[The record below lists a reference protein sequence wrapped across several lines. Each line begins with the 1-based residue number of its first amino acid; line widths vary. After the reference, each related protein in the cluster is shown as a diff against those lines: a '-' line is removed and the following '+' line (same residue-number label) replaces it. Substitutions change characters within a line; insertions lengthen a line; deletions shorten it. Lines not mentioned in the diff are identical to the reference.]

1 MILLQMK
8 QRKLGNTSLIVS
20 EIGLGCMSLKSNQSK
35 QSKDIIQKA
44 YENGI
49 TFFDTADLYDK
60 GLNEMIVGESVQSF
74 RKHIVLASKVG
85 NLWRADGS
93 GWDWKASKDYIIKA
107 VEGSLSRLKT
117 DYIDLY
123 QLHGGTIEDPI
134 EEIVEAFELLKKQG
148 KIRAYGLSS
157 IRPNVIK
164 AFLSKS
170 DIASVMMQYSLLDRR
185 PEEEISSLLE
195 ERGVSIVVRGVL
207 AKGVLINKPIEPF
220 LQYSSGEVA
229 HIVRNLA
236 NLSKR
241 IGKDNMIVALSYV
254 LSNAAVATALVGVST
269 KLQLDELIRAKAQ
282 IIKLSDSDKQVLLE
296 GVRSLYYTEH
306 R

>member
-1 MILLQMK
+1 ME
-8 QRKLGNTSLIVS
+8 QRRLGESGLMVS
-20 EIGLGCMSLKSNQSK
+20 EIGLGCMSLKSNQPK

-44 YENGI
+44 FDKGI

-60 GLNEMIVGESVQSF
+60 GQNETVVGESVQAF
-74 RKHIVLASKVG
+74 RKQIVLASKVG
-85 NLWRADGS
+85 NLWWADGS
-93 GWDWKASKDYIIKA
+93 GWDWKASKDYIIRTI
-107 VEGSLSRLKT
+107 EGSLSRLKT

-123 QLHGGTIEDPI
+123 QLHGGTIDDPI
-134 EEIVEAFELLKKQG
+134 DEIIEAFELLKKQG

-170 DIASVMMQYSLLDRR
+170 SIASVMMQYSVLDRR
-185 PEEEISSLLE
+185 PEEEIDALLANNGASMLA
-195 ERGVSIVVRGVL
+195 RGAL
-207 AKGVLINKPIEPF
+207 AKGLLVNKPVEPY

-229 HIVRNLA
+229 HILRNL
-236 NLSKR
+236 
-241 IGKDNMIVALSYV
+241 DNRAKKSGEGRATEALSYV
-254 LSNAAVATALVGVST
+254 LSNPAVATAVVGVST
-269 KLQLDELIRAKAQ
+269 KLQLDELLSTTQR
-282 IIKLSDSDKQVLLE
+282 IKQLDKLDKKKLLD

>member
-1 MILLQMK
+1 MK
-8 QRKLGNTSLIVS
+8 QRKLGESGLMVS
-20 EIGLGCMSLKSNQSK
+20 KIGLGCMSLKRNQPK

-44 YENGI
+44 FDKGI

-60 GLNEMIVGESVQSF
+60 GQNETVVGESVQAF
-74 RKHIVLASKVG
+74 RKQIVLASKVG

-93 GWDWKASKDYIIKA
+93 GWDWKASKDYIIRTI
-107 VEGSLSRLKT
+107 EGSLSRLKT

-123 QLHGGTIEDPI
+123 QLHGGTIDDPI
-134 EEIVEAFELLKKQG
+134 DEIIEAFELLKKQG
-148 KIRAYGLSS
+148 KIRTYGLSS

-170 DIASVMMQYSLLDRR
+170 SIASVMMQYSVLDRR
-185 PEEEISSLLE
+185 PEEEIDALLANNGASMLA
-195 ERGVSIVVRGVL
+195 RGAL
-207 AKGVLINKPIEPF
+207 AKGLLVNKPVEPY

-229 HIVRNLA
+229 HILRNL
-236 NLSKR
+236 
-241 IGKDNMIVALSYV
+241 DNRTKKSGEGRATEALSYV
-254 LSNAAVATALVGVST
+254 LSNPAVATAVVGVST
-269 KLQLDELIRAKAQ
+269 KLQLDELLSTTQR
-282 IIKLSDSDKQVLLE
+282 IKQLDKLDKKKLLD

>member
-1 MILLQMK
+1 ME
-8 QRKLGNTSLIVS
+8 QRRLGESGLMVS
-20 EIGLGCMSLKSNQSK
+20 EIGLGCMSLKSNQPK

-44 YENGI
+44 FDKGI

-60 GLNEMIVGESVQSF
+60 GQNETVVGESVQAF
-74 RKHIVLASKVG
+74 RKQIVLASKVG

-93 GWDWKASKDYIIKA
+93 GWDWKASKDYIIRTI
-107 VEGSLSRLKT
+107 EGSLSRLKT

-123 QLHGGTIEDPI
+123 QLHGGTIDDPI
-134 EEIVEAFELLKKQG
+134 DEIIEAFELLKKQG
-148 KIRAYGLSS
+148 KIRTYGLSS

-170 DIASVMMQYSLLDRR
+170 SISSVMMQYSVLDRR
-185 PEEEISSLLE
+185 PEEEIDTLLANNGASMLA
-195 ERGVSIVVRGVL
+195 RGAL
-207 AKGVLINKPIEPF
+207 AKGLLVNKPVEPY

-229 HIVRNLA
+229 HILRNL
-236 NLSKR
+236 
-241 IGKDNMIVALSYV
+241 DNRTKKSGEGRATEALSYV
-254 LSNAAVATALVGVST
+254 LSNPAVATAVVGVST
-269 KLQLDELIRAKAQ
+269 KLQLDELLSTTQR
-282 IIKLSDSDKQVLLE
+282 IKQLDKLDKKKLLD

>member
-1 MILLQMK
+1 ME
-8 QRKLGNTSLIVS
+8 QRKLGNTDLMVS
-20 EIGLGCMSLKSNQSK
+20 EIGLGCMSLKSNQPK

-44 YENGI
+44 FDQGI

-60 GLNEMIVGESVQSF
+60 GQNEMVVGESVQAF
-74 RKHIVLASKVG
+74 RKQIVLASKVG

-93 GWDWKASKDYIIKA
+93 GWDWKASKDYIVRAI
-107 VEGSLSRLKT
+107 EGSLSRLKT

-134 EEIVEAFELLKKQG
+134 DEIVEAFELLKKQG

-164 AFLSKS
+164 EFLAKS
-170 DIASVMMQYSLLDRR
+170 AISSVMMQYNLLDRR
-185 PEEEISSLLE
+185 IEEEMDALLLTNNVGILA
-195 ERGVSIVVRGVL
+195 RGTL
-207 AKGVLINKPIEPF
+207 AKGLLVNKRVEAY

-229 HIVRNLA
+229 HVLRNLDSLA
-236 NLSKR
+236 KHS
-241 IGKDNMIVALSYV
+241 GKDRATEALSYV
-254 LSNAAVATALVGVST
+254 LSNPAVATAVVGIST
-269 KLQLDELIRAKAQ
+269 KLQLDELLLTKQQLRQLDEVDKK
-282 IIKLSDSDKQVLLE
+282 KLLD

>member
-1 MILLQMK
+1 ME
-8 QRKLGNTSLIVS
+8 QRRLGESGLTVS
-20 EIGLGCMSLKSNQSK
+20 EIGLGCMSLKSNQPK

-44 YENGI
+44 FDKGI

-60 GLNEMIVGESVQSF
+60 GQNETVVGESVQAF
-74 RKHIVLASKVG
+74 RKQIVLASKVG

-93 GWDWKASKDYIIKA
+93 GWDWKASKDYIIRTI
-107 VEGSLSRLKT
+107 EGSLSRLKT

-123 QLHGGTIEDPI
+123 QLHGGTIDDPI
-134 EEIVEAFELLKKQG
+134 DEIIEAFELLKKQG

-170 DIASVMMQYSLLDRR
+170 SISSVMMQYSILDRR
-185 PEEEISSLLE
+185 PEEEIDALLANNGTSILA
-195 ERGVSIVVRGVL
+195 RGALG
-207 AKGVLINKPIEPF
+207 KGLLVNKPVEPY
-220 LQYSSGEVA
+220 LQYSSGEVT
-229 HIVRNLA
+229 HILRNL
-236 NLSKR
+236 
-241 IGKDNMIVALSYV
+241 DNMAKNSREDRATEALSYV
-254 LSNAAVATALVGVST
+254 LSNPAVATAVVGVST
-269 KLQLDELIRAKAQ
+269 KLQLDELLSTTQR
-282 IIKLSDSDKQVLLE
+282 IKQLDKLDKKKLLD

>member
-1 MILLQMK
+1 ME
-8 QRKLGNTSLIVS
+8 QRKLGNSSLMIS
-20 EIGLGCMSLKSNQSK
+20 EIGLGCMSLKSNQPK
-35 QSKDIIQKA
+35 QSRDIIQKA
-44 YENGI
+44 FDSGI

-60 GLNEMIVGESVQSF
+60 GQNEIVVGESTHSF
-74 RKHIVLASKVG
+74 RKQIVLASKVG
-85 NLWRADGS
+85 NSWRADGS
-93 GWDWKASKDYIIKA
+93 GWDWKASKDYILRA

-123 QLHGGTIEDPI
+123 QLHGGTIDDPI
-134 EEIVEAFELLKKQG
+134 DEIIEAFELLKVQG

-164 AFLSKS
+164 TFLSKS
-170 DIASVMMQYSLLDRR
+170 DMTSVMMQYSLLDRR
-185 PEEEISSLLE
+185 PEEEISNLLKQS
-195 ERGVSIVVRGVL
+195 GVNMVVRGAL
-207 AKGVLINKPIEPF
+207 GKGVLINKPVEPF
-220 LQYSSGEVA
+220 LQYSSGEIV

-241 IGKDNMIVALSYV
+241 IGKDNMTLALSYV
-254 LSNAAVATALVGVST
+254 LSNPAVATTVVGIST
-269 KLQLDELIRAKAQ
+269 KLQLDELIKIKDQ
-282 IIKLSDSDKQVLLE
+282 LIKLSDSDKQVLLE

>member
-1 MILLQMK
+1 ME
-8 QRKLGNTSLIVS
+8 QRKLGESGLMVS
-20 EIGLGCMSLKSNQSK
+20 EIGLGCMSLKSNQPK

-44 YENGI
+44 FDKGI

-60 GLNEMIVGESVQSF
+60 GQNETVVGESVQAF
-74 RKHIVLASKVG
+74 RKQIVLASKVG

-93 GWDWKASKDYIIKA
+93 GWDWKASKDYIIRTI
-107 VEGSLSRLKT
+107 EGSLSRLKT

-123 QLHGGTIEDPI
+123 QLHGGTIDDPI
-134 EEIVEAFELLKKQG
+134 DEIIEAFELLKKQG

-170 DIASVMMQYSLLDRR
+170 SISSVMMQYSILDRR
-185 PEEEISSLLE
+185 PEEEIDALLANNGTSILA
-195 ERGVSIVVRGVL
+195 RGALG
-207 AKGVLINKPIEPF
+207 KGLLVNKPVEPY
-220 LQYSSGEVA
+220 LQYSSGEVT
-229 HIVRNLA
+229 HILRNL
-236 NLSKR
+236 
-241 IGKDNMIVALSYV
+241 DNMAKNSREDRTTEALSYV
-254 LSNAAVATALVGVST
+254 LSNPAVATAVVGVST
-269 KLQLDELIRAKAQ
+269 KLQLDELLSTTQR
-282 IIKLSDSDKQVLLE
+282 IKQLDKLDKKKLLD

>member
-1 MILLQMK
+1 ME
-8 QRKLGNTSLIVS
+8 QRRLGESGLTVS
-20 EIGLGCMSLKSNQSK
+20 EIGLGCMSLKSNQPK

-44 YENGI
+44 FDKGI

-60 GLNEMIVGESVQSF
+60 GQNETVVGESVQAF
-74 RKHIVLASKVG
+74 RKQIVLASKVG

-93 GWDWKASKDYIIKA
+93 GWDWKASKDYIIRTI
-107 VEGSLSRLKT
+107 EGSLSRLKT

-123 QLHGGTIEDPI
+123 QLHGGTIDDPI
-134 EEIVEAFELLKKQG
+134 DEIIEAFELLKKQG

-170 DIASVMMQYSLLDRR
+170 SISSVMMQYSILDRR
-185 PEEEISSLLE
+185 PEEEIDALLANNGTSILA
-195 ERGVSIVVRGVL
+195 RGAL
-207 AKGVLINKPIEPF
+207 AKGLLVNKPVEPY
-220 LQYSSGEVA
+220 LQYSSGEVT
-229 HIVRNLA
+229 HILRNL
-236 NLSKR
+236 
-241 IGKDNMIVALSYV
+241 DNMAKNSREDRATEALSYV
-254 LSNAAVATALVGVST
+254 LSNPAVATAVVGVST
-269 KLQLDELIRAKAQ
+269 KLQLDELLSTTQR
-282 IIKLSDSDKQVLLE
+282 IKQLDKLDKKKLLD

>member
-1 MILLQMK
+1 ME
-8 QRKLGNTSLIVS
+8 QRRLGESGLTVS
-20 EIGLGCMSLKSNQSK
+20 EIGLGCMSLKSNQPK

-44 YENGI
+44 FDKGI

-60 GLNEMIVGESVQSF
+60 GQNETVVGESVQAF
-74 RKHIVLASKVG
+74 RKQIVLASKVG

-93 GWDWKASKDYIIKA
+93 GWDWKASKDYIIRTI
-107 VEGSLSRLKT
+107 EGSLSRLKT

-123 QLHGGTIEDPI
+123 QLHGGTIDDPI
-134 EEIVEAFELLKKQG
+134 DEIIEAFELLKKQG

-170 DIASVMMQYSLLDRR
+170 SISSVMMQYSILDRR
-185 PEEEISSLLE
+185 PEEEIDALLANNGTSILA
-195 ERGVSIVVRGVL
+195 RGALG
-207 AKGVLINKPIEPF
+207 KGLLVNKPVEPY

-229 HIVRNLA
+229 HILRNL
-236 NLSKR
+236 
-241 IGKDNMIVALSYV
+241 DNMAKKSGEGRATEALSYV
-254 LSNAAVATALVGVST
+254 LSNPAVATAVVGVST
-269 KLQLDELIRAKAQ
+269 KLQLDELLSTTQR
-282 IIKLSDSDKQVLLE
+282 IKQLDKLDKKKLLD

>member
-1 MILLQMK
+1 MEL
-8 QRKLGNTSLIVS
+8 RKLGHTSLMVS

-44 YENGI
+44 FDKGI

-60 GLNEMIVGESVQSF
+60 GQNEMVVGESVQSF
-74 RKHIVLASKVG
+74 RKQIVLASKVG

-93 GWDWKASKDYIIKA
+93 GWDWKASKDYIVKA
-107 VEGSLSRLKT
+107 IEGSLSRLKT

-123 QLHGGTIEDPI
+123 QLHGGTMEDPI
-134 EEIVEAFELLKKQG
+134 EEIIEAFELLKKQG

-164 AFLSKS
+164 AFLSES

-185 PEEEISSLLE
+185 PEEEICSLLE
-195 ERGVSIVVRGVL
+195 EKGVHMVVRGAL

-220 LQYSSGEVA
+220 LQYSSGEVS
-229 HIVRNLA
+229 HIVRNLV

-241 IGKDNMIVALSYV
+241 VGKDNMLIALSYV
-254 LSNAAVATALVGVST
+254 LSNSAVATAVVGVST
-269 KLQLDELIRAKAQ
+269 KLQLDELIRAKDQ
-282 IIKLSDSDKQVLLE
+282 LVSLSDADKQALLE

>member
-1 MILLQMK
+1 ME
-8 QRKLGNTSLIVS
+8 QRRLGESGLTVS
-20 EIGLGCMSLKSNQSK
+20 EIGLGCMSLKSNQPK

-44 YENGI
+44 FDKGI

-60 GLNEMIVGESVQSF
+60 GQNETVVGESVQAF
-74 RKHIVLASKVG
+74 RKQIVLASKVG

-93 GWDWKASKDYIIKA
+93 GWDWKASKDYIIRTI
-107 VEGSLSRLKT
+107 EGSLSRLKT

-123 QLHGGTIEDPI
+123 QLHGGTIDDPI
-134 EEIVEAFELLKKQG
+134 DEIIEAFELLKKQG

-170 DIASVMMQYSLLDRR
+170 SISSVMMQYSILDRR
-185 PEEEISSLLE
+185 PEEEIDALLANNGTSILA
-195 ERGVSIVVRGVL
+195 RGALG
-207 AKGVLINKPIEPF
+207 KGLLVNKPVEPY

-229 HIVRNLA
+229 HILRNL
-236 NLSKR
+236 
-241 IGKDNMIVALSYV
+241 DNMAKNSREDRATEALSYV
-254 LSNAAVATALVGVST
+254 LSNPAVATAVVGVST
-269 KLQLDELIRAKAQ
+269 KLQLDELLSTTQR
-282 IIKLSDSDKQVLLE
+282 IKQLDKLDKKKLLD

>member
-1 MILLQMK
+1 MK
-8 QRKLGNTSLIVS
+8 QRKLGESGLMVS
-20 EIGLGCMSLKSNQSK
+20 KIGLGCMSLKRNQPK

-44 YENGI
+44 FDKGI

-60 GLNEMIVGESVQSF
+60 GQNETVVGESVQAF
-74 RKHIVLASKVG
+74 RKQIVLASKVG

-93 GWDWKASKDYIIKA
+93 GWDWKASKDYIIRTI
-107 VEGSLSRLKT
+107 EGSLSRLKT

-123 QLHGGTIEDPI
+123 QLHGGTIDDPI
-134 EEIVEAFELLKKQG
+134 DEIIEAFELLKKQG

-164 AFLSKS
+164 EFLSKS
-170 DIASVMMQYSLLDRR
+170 SISSVMMQYSLLDRR
-185 PEEEISSLLE
+185 PEEEIDGLLASNGANMLA
-195 ERGVSIVVRGVL
+195 RGAL
-207 AKGVLINKPIEPF
+207 AKGLLVNKPVEPY

-229 HIVRNLA
+229 HILRNL
-236 NLSKR
+236 
-241 IGKDNMIVALSYV
+241 DNMAKKSGEGRATEALSYV
-254 LSNAAVATALVGVST
+254 LSNPAVATAVVGVST
-269 KLQLDELIRAKAQ
+269 KLQLDELLSTTQR
-282 IIKLSDSDKQVLLE
+282 IKQLDKLDKKKLLD

>member
-1 MILLQMK
+1 ME
-8 QRKLGNTSLIVS
+8 QRKLGNTSLMVS
-20 EIGLGCMSLKSNQSK
+20 EIGLGCMSLKSNQPK

-44 YENGI
+44 FDKGI

-60 GLNEMIVGESVQSF
+60 GQNEMVVGDSVQHF

-107 VEGSLSRLKT
+107 IEGSLSRLKT

-134 EEIVEAFELLKKQG
+134 EEIIEAFELLKKQG

-164 AFLSKS
+164 EFLAKS

-185 PEEEISSLLE
+185 PEEEISGLLAD
-195 ERGVSIVVRGVL
+195 RGVNIVVRGAL
-207 AKGVLINKPIEPF
+207 AKGVLINNSIEPF
-220 LQYSSGEVA
+220 LQYSSGEVS
-229 HIVRNLA
+229 HIVRNLV

-241 IGKDNMIVALSYV
+241 IGKENMIVALSYV
-254 LSNAAVATALVGVST
+254 LSNPAVATAVVGVST
-269 KLQLDELIRAKAQ
+269 KLQLDELIKAKDQ
-282 IIKLSDSDKQVLLE
+282 LIKLSDADKQVLLE
-296 GVRSLYYTEH
+296 GVRSLHYTEH

>member
-1 MILLQMK
+1 ME
-8 QRKLGNTSLIVS
+8 QRKLGSSGLMVS
-20 EIGLGCMSLKSNQSK
+20 SVGLGCMSLKSHQPK
-35 QSKDIIQKA
+35 QAKAIIQSAFDK
-44 YENGI
+44 GI
-49 TFFDTADLYDK
+49 TFFDTADLYDR
-60 GLNEMIVGESVQSF
+60 GQNETVLGESVAAF
-74 RKHIVLASKVG
+74 RKQVVLATKVG

-107 VEGSLSRLKT
+107 IEASLSRLKT

-134 EEIVEAFELLKKQG
+134 DEIIEAFESLKQQG

-164 AFLSKS
+164 SFLSKS
-170 DIASVMMQYSLLDRR
+170 SIATVMMQYSLLDRR
-185 PEEEISSLLE
+185 LEEEVDKLLNE
-195 ERGVSIVVRGVL
+195 YNVHILVRGGL
-207 AKGVLINKPIEPF
+207 AKGLLLTKPVAPY

-229 HIVRNLA
+229 HMLRNLDA
-236 NLSKR
+236 VMRRL
-241 IGKDNMIVALSYV
+241 GKDRAFGALSYV
-254 LSNAAVATALVGVST
+254 LSNPAVASAVVGVST
-269 KLQLDELIRAKAQ
+269 NLQLDELIAVK
-282 IIKLSDSDKQVLLE
+282 KQLTELDGQTKKELLE

>member
-1 MILLQMK
+1 ME
-8 QRKLGNTSLIVS
+8 QRRLGESGLTVS
-20 EIGLGCMSLKSNQSK
+20 EIGLGCMSLKSNQPK

-44 YENGI
+44 FDKGI

-60 GLNEMIVGESVQSF
+60 GQNETVVGESVQAF
-74 RKHIVLASKVG
+74 RKQIVLASKVG

-93 GWDWKASKDYIIKA
+93 GWDWKASKDYIIRTI
-107 VEGSLSRLKT
+107 EGSLSRLKT

-123 QLHGGTIEDPI
+123 QLHGGTIDDPI
-134 EEIVEAFELLKKQG
+134 DEIIEAFELLKKQG

-170 DIASVMMQYSLLDRR
+170 SISSVMMQYSILDRR
-185 PEEEISSLLE
+185 PEEEIDALLANNGTSILA
-195 ERGVSIVVRGVL
+195 RGAL
-207 AKGVLINKPIEPF
+207 AKGLLVNKPVEPY

-229 HIVRNLA
+229 HILRNL
-236 NLSKR
+236 
-241 IGKDNMIVALSYV
+241 DNMAKNSREDRATEALSYV
-254 LSNAAVATALVGVST
+254 LSNPAVATAVVGVST
-269 KLQLDELIRAKAQ
+269 KLQLDELLSTTQR
-282 IIKLSDSDKQVLLE
+282 IKQLDKLDKKKLLD

>member
-1 MILLQMK
+1 ME
-8 QRKLGNTSLIVS
+8 QRRLGESGLAVS
-20 EIGLGCMSLKSNQSK
+20 EIGLGCMSLKSNQPK

-44 YENGI
+44 FDKGI

-60 GLNEMIVGESVQSF
+60 GQNETVVGESVQAF
-74 RKHIVLASKVG
+74 RKQIVLASKVG

-93 GWDWKASKDYIIKA
+93 GWDWKASKDYIIRTI
-107 VEGSLSRLKT
+107 EGSLSRLKT

-123 QLHGGTIEDPI
+123 QLHGGTIDDPI
-134 EEIVEAFELLKKQG
+134 DEIIEAFELLKKQG

-170 DIASVMMQYSLLDRR
+170 SISSVMMQYSILDRR
-185 PEEEISSLLE
+185 PEEEIDALLANNGTSILA
-195 ERGVSIVVRGVL
+195 RGALG
-207 AKGVLINKPIEPF
+207 KGLLVNKPVEPY

-229 HIVRNLA
+229 HILRNL
-236 NLSKR
+236 
-241 IGKDNMIVALSYV
+241 DNMAKNSREDRATEALSYV
-254 LSNAAVATALVGVST
+254 LSNPAVATAVVGVST
-269 KLQLDELIRAKAQ
+269 KLQLDELLSTTQR
-282 IIKLSDSDKQVLLE
+282 IKQLDKLDKKKLLD